1 MTLAKSFN
9 HRQRSPGAGRDS
21 ARRQLARIVSA
32 LIAVMMAGCAAT
44 PTEATA
50 PPANAVVKN
59 SVKLKAPAGTQS
71 AYIYEIDGEPVS
83 YLKNAHILP
92 PGKHTFRVWP
102 KEGMGEGLV
111 MIPDRVRIARDEITV
126 GLIEIDLQPGFHYWL
141 GARSVV
147 GRTTI
152 EADSDRLV
160 SDPNSYISPVL
171 LKAMQPKTLE
181 EGAKGMSVFFGLLAL
196 GPLAAGGL

>member
-1 MTLAKSFN
+1 M
-9 HRQRSPGAGRDS
+9 HRV
-21 ARRQLARIVSA
+21 LARLFIL
-32 LIAVMMAGCAAT
+32 LIAIITAGCVAAPNVAT
-44 PTEATA
+44 P
-50 PPANAVVKN
+50 PPANAIVKN
-59 SVKLKAPAGTQS
+59 SIRLKAPAGTQS

-83 YLKNAHILP
+83 YQKDAHILP

-102 KEGMGEGLV
+102 KFGMGEGLT
-111 MIPDRVRIARDEITV
+111 MIPDRVKIARDEITV
-126 GLIEIDLQPGFHYWL
+126 GSIEIELQSGFHYWL

-147 GRTTI
+147 GRTAI
-152 EADSDRLV
+152 EADADRLV

-171 LKAMQPKTLE
+171 LKAIEPKTLE

>member
-1 MTLAKSFN
+1 MLAKTPRNFRMHDQASVM
-9 HRQRSPGAGRDS
+9 HRAHAS
-21 ARRQLARIVSA
+21 IVTL
-32 LIAVMMAGCAAT
+32 LIAMIIAGCAA
-44 PTEATA
+44 PPDKATE
-50 PPANAVVKN
+50 PPANAIVKN
-59 SVKLKAPAGTQS
+59 SIRLKAPAGTQS

-102 KEGMGEGLV
+102 KQGMGEGLV
-111 MIPDRVRIARDEITV
+111 MIPDTVKIAREEITV
-126 GLIEIDLQPGFHYWL
+126 GSIEIELKSGFHYWL

-147 GRTTI
+147 GRTAI

-171 LKAMQPKTLE
+171 LRAIEPKTLE